1 MKHRMGN
8 STRCSECYWFREP
21 RDGEKRTL
29 DGYCTNTK
37 ARGINGHIPENPR
50 PEEPVLDVWG
60 MGCRHWEDAETRFT
74 HYEVMTRHA
83 EPWRSEAEKE
93 YIERIMEE
101 ASNGKTKD
109 TV

>member
-8 STRCSECYWFREP
+8 STRCSECYWFRKP
-21 RDGEKRTL
+21 RDWEKCQL
-29 DGYCTNTK
+29 DGFCGNINN
-37 ARGINGHIPENPR
+37 RGINGHVPENPK

-60 MGCRHWEDAETRFT
+60 MSCRHWEDAETRFT

-93 YIERIMEE
+93 YIERVIEE
-101 ASNGKTKD
+101 ASR
-109 TV
+109 